1 MPRYLKVMFGI
12 KSGASDFEYKIDE
25 VNIATA
31 WNPTAQKGRDFGG
44 FNYTSEDCIIR
55 WLHRGDTIYDVEI
68 PEHAENIKIDG
79 ATTLYRT
86 NKIILRN
93 PRKVDDDL
101 ALHFYKIS
109 NIPEKSYYKALG
121 AVSVMNY
128 KNTAIQ
134 ILRDKVN
141 ENNIRE
147 VLEEWNDFINY
158 GGSEE
163 RKNSNETVIMIDRML
178 NEIKSDLL
186 ISITVSKEPYIKQLT
201 NDNIINLTG
210 QSGSGKSYYA
220 KKHFDTDKY
229 EIIDTDEIFSDHRY
243 KDSKGLN
250 RELGKYFREKY
261 EVLQNLSDDF
271 DLIYNEILN
280 YCKNIN
286 KILVIDCAQF
296 HCCKDISILKGKI
309 IIIRTDID
317 TCYKRTIDRWLENH
331 KNINY
336 TADELNAYKK
346 RKENIYKW
354 YEGSN
359 EFIKKIDSI

>member
-1 MPRYLKVMFGI
+1 MSKYLKVMFGV

-25 VNIATA
+25 VNIAKT
-31 WNPTAQKGRDFGG
+31 WNPKAQKGRDFGG

-86 NKIILRN
+86 NKIVLRN
-93 PRKVDDDL
+93 PRKVYDDL

-128 KNTAIQ
+128 KKTAIQ

-141 ENNIRE
+141 ENNIGE
-147 VLEEWNDFINY
+147 VIEEWNDFINY
-158 GGSEE
+158 GGSHN
-163 RKNSNETVIMIDRML
+163 RKNSNETVNMIDRML

-186 ISITVSKEPYIKQLT
+186 ISINVSKDPYIKQLT

-220 KKHFDTDKY
+220 KEHFDNDKY

-250 RELGKYFREKY
+250 RELGTYFREKY
-261 EVLQNLSDDF
+261 EDFPNLSDDF